1 MLGPENEPGQE
12 EAEALS
18 DAAIAAMSLDEVL
31 AAIHKLDDGFGEW
44 TADPQRLMIRRDALQ
59 LVGNGDGI
67 NSHAYATLVQ
77 AWLAPHHSLVPDLIA
92 LVGARAGQ
100 LSAAVAVPAAQQ
112 RDEVWAAIT
121 AHFQVPAS
129 AGAQDCENR
138 AHAICELINAQFPGL
153 ARRHLTKIWLIA
165 PNPTLHPPQ
174 NWKHHVAPV
183 LACQDG
189 DYAFDLFLS
198 PGAPL
203 TMAAWLTAAQGTRA
217 AGDAGLW
224 HGQRVWDLFGRP
236 DPQIDPGTL
245 DTGAFVDRRPAASN
259 IQ

>member
-1 MLGPENEPGQE
+1 MDGRPAAPDDPAGRAPACRQRRWDQQPRLRHPGPSLAGTTPQPGTRP
-12 EAEALS
+12 
-18 DAAIAAMSLDEVL
+18 DRP
-31 AAIHKLDDGFGEW
+31 G
-44 TADPQRLMIRRDALQ
+44 RR
-59 LVGNGDGI
+59 
-67 NSHAYATLVQ
+67 
-77 AWLAPHHSLVPDLIA
+77 P
-92 LVGARAGQ
+92 AGQ